1 MMKRIMQP
9 ISALQRALEKIGKQN
24 SESAMR
30 MPMWTP
36 ILLQRMSA
44 LNMDTDNGSLQ
55 HTLLIKKVRM
65 PLALPIPAELTA
77 QI

>member
-24 SESAMR
+24 LVSVTKMH
-30 MPMWTP
+30 MWTP

-44 LNMDTDNGSLQ
+44 LNMDTDNGSHQ
-55 HTLLIKKVRM
+55 HMLLIKKVRM

>member
-1 MMKRIMQP
+1 MSFSKVSEQ
-9 ISALQRALEKIGKQN
+9 IGKQN
-24 SESAMR
+24 LVSVTK

-44 LNMDTDNGSLQ
+44 LNMDTDNGSHQ
-55 HTLLIKKVRM
+55 HMLLIKKVIM
-65 PLALPIPAELTA
+65 PLALLIPVGLTA